1 MSKEQLLDT
10 FKKAFRIYYNV
21 NEEVEEPF
29 AATAYFASHN
39 EQYFL
44 VKAAKV
50 ADIDSSEYA
59 LFALCDD
66 LDSATVESLSEKA
79 WEIGLKDVHPIYGHR
94 NSDVTL
100 YILAD
105 TVSKEAV
112 KAVKAKKLYKSYR
125 HSLYGWSHFRLV
137 TIECSSRK
145 VTYNRQGHLQ
155 EKLVGNILKQTI

>member
-1 MSKEQLLDT
+1 MNKEQLLDV
-10 FKKAFRIYYNV
+10 FKKAFRVYYNI
-21 NEEVEEPF
+21 NDNAEEPF

-59 LFALCDD
+59 FFALCDD
-66 LDSATVESLSEKA
+66 LDADTVESLSEKA
-79 WEIGLKDVHPIYGHR
+79 WEIGLKDVNPVYGHR
-94 NSDVTL
+94 SSDVSL

-105 TVSKEAV
+105 NVSKEAV
-112 KAVKAKKLYKSYR
+112 KATKSKKLYKSYKY
-125 HSLYGWSHFRLV
+125 SLYGYSHFRLV